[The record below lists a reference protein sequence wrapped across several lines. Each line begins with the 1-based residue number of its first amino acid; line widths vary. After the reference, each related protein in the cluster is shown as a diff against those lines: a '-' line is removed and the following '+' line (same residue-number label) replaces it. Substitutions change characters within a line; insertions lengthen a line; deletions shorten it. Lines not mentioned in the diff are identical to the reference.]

1 MTAVR
6 VSGTTSVA
14 ATARAVMEA
23 EAAAIALAARRLDQ
37 RFDRAVNLLL
47 AQGGGGGGGGKVIVT
62 GVGKSGHVARK
73 LAATLCATGTPALF
87 LHPTEAAH
95 GDLGAYAPGDPTI
108 MISKSGTTAEL
119 FRLFPR
125 LDALQSPTIG
135 ILGNLTG
142 PLAERVAVVLDA
154 RVSREADP
162 LAIVPTS
169 STAVAAALGDALAVA
184 LMRAR
189 GFTDGDFAARHP
201 AGQLKRNLT
210 LTVADVMYGRDAM
223 ALVAVEHA
231 LRNVVIAMTEHPLGA
246 ACVVDAAGK
255 LLGIITDGDLRRAL
269 MQHDD
274 IRPLAAA
281 DVMTPKPATVL
292 PRALLRD
299 AANLM
304 EDRPSQISVLPVVD
318 SGHRLVGL
326 VRIHDVYAAQEE

>member
-1 MTAVR
+1 
-6 VSGTTSVA
+6 
-14 ATARAVMEA
+14 
-23 EAAAIALAARRLDQ
+23 
-37 RFDRAVNLLL
+37 
-47 AQGGGGGGGGKVIVT
+47 
-62 GVGKSGHVARK
+62 
-73 LAATLCATGTPALF
+73 
-87 LHPTEAAH
+87 
-95 GDLGAYAPGDPTI
+95 

-119 FRLFPR
+119 FRLLPW
-125 LDALQSPTIG
+125 LEALQSPTIG

-142 PLAERVAVVLDA
+142 PLTERVAIVLDA

-184 LMRAR
+184 LMQAR

-210 LTVADVMYGRDAM
+210 LRVADVMHGRDAM

-231 LRNVVIAMTEHPLGA
+231 LRNVVIAMTEHQLGA
-246 ACVVDAAGK
+246 ACVVDAGGK

-281 DVMTPKPATVL
+281 DVMTPNPATVL

-299 AANLM
+299 AASLM
-304 EDRPSQISVLPVVD
+304 EDRPSQISVLPVLD

>member
-23 EAAAIALAARRLDQ
+23 EADAIALAARRLDQ

-47 AQGGGGGGGGKVIVT
+47 AQGGGGGGKVIVT

-108 MISKSGTTAEL
+108 MISKSGTTPEL

-210 LTVADVMYGRDAM
+210 LTVADVMHGRDAM

-231 LRNVVIAMTEHPLGA
+231 LRDVVIAMTEHPLGA
-246 ACVVDAAGK
+246 ACVVDPVGK
-255 LLGIITDGDLRRAL
+255 LLGIITDGDLRRTL

-281 DVMTPKPATVL
+281 DVMTPNPVTVL

-318 SGHRLVGL
+318 GGHRLVGL
-326 VRIHDVYAAQEE
+326 VRIHDVYAVQEE